1 MKYWSINNI
10 YIEDG
15 GILLYNESDKKNI
28 KRLKMRGNLN
38 EKKKVDLIAYLIEL
52 MFDLIIAPRYNI

>member
-15 GILLYNESDKKNI
+15 GILLYNESNKKNI